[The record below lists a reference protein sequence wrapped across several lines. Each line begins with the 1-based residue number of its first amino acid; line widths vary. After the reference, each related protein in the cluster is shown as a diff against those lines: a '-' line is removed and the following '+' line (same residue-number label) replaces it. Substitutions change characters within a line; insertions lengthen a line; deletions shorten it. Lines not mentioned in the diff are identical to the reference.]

1 MSAACDRPAPT
12 IPAIVEGKTS
22 VRAVGSLHNAASV
35 DPLSLRVPG
44 RFFHAARESETYLP
58 AFAFGASVAATGSRQ
73 LSVLV
78 IGSSAALRSVKWWIA
93 RTASSRVWSASIA
106 NRVCGGGSLGQTLPP
121 AKVLACKK
129 GVVAR
134 PYGRREDA
142 RLVADTQR
150 YGCEALGRRLDLAA
164 R

>member
-1 MSAACDRPAPT
+1 MVDCSD
-12 IPAIVEGKTS
+12 GKFS
-22 VRAVGSLHNAASV
+22 CLVREYRQSC
-35 DPLSLRVPG
+35 LRW
-44 RFFHAARESETYLP
+44 RE
-58 AFAFGASVAATGSRQ
+58 F
-73 LSVLV
+73 
-78 IGSSAALRSVKWWIA
+78 
-93 RTASSRVWSASIA
+93 
-106 NRVCGGGSLGQTLPP
+106 GQTLPP